1 MKTTAIVRNVHV
13 SSRKA
18 KLVVDLI
25 RGKKVAEAIRILE
38 TTNKKSSSIL
48 KKLLNSAVA
57 NATNNH
63 SMNGQFLYIYE
74 IFANEGV
81 TMKRIMQRAKGS
93 ADTIF
98 KRTTHFK
105 ITLSDDPN
113 ERQKDLQ
120 KIKDKI
126 KKRADGNHK
135 KNNTLSNCIDHSLEK
150 NNKQSNIKVTSTSK
164 LKNTNSKSQP
174 KQKPK
179 SVVENKT
186 NTKSNKK
193 NTNNQLEENKE

>member
-1 MKTTAIVRNVHV
+1 MKTTAIVRSVHV

-25 RGKKVAEAIRILE
+25 RGKKVDEALRILE
-38 TTNKKSSSIL
+38 TTNKKSAIIL

-63 SMNGQFLYIYE
+63 SMNGQLLYVYE
-74 IFANEGV
+74 VFANEGP

-105 ITLSDDPN
+105 ITLSDDVN
-113 ERQKDLQ
+113 EREKDLQ
-120 KIKDKI
+120 LIKDRI
-126 KKRADGNHK
+126 KNRALG
-135 KNNTLSNCIDHSLEK
+135 
-150 NNKQSNIKVTSTSK
+150 
-164 LKNTNSKSQP
+164 
-174 KQKPK
+174 
-179 SVVENKT
+179 
-186 NTKSNKK
+186 NKK
-193 NTNNQLEENKE
+193 NRETVGTK